1 MSGSLT
7 IQVHPLVVMN
17 VADHQTR
24 AKYRANPP
32 RVIGMILGK
41 QRGRI
46 LEVENTI
53 ETEYKEQNQQI
64 VINEEFTSERIAAYK
79 VMYPDLDCLGWYSAS
94 AAGGK
99 EVVHDQ
105 PTDGDMS
112 ILKNVIS
119 KFSENPLMLIMNTK
133 SQAALDKKKIPFF
146 LYEQAVKSADGQAPP
161 KSFVQLDYSLASE
174 DSEQI
179 AVDGVAHAIDPD
191 AKVSKLT

>member
-53 ETEYKEQNQQI
+53 ETEYKE
-64 VINEEFTSERIAAYK
+64 
-79 VMYPDLDCLGWYSAS
+79 
-94 AAGGK
+94 
-99 EVVHDQ
+99 
-105 PTDGDMS
+105 
-112 ILKNVIS
+112 
-119 KFSENPLMLIMNTK
+119 
-133 SQAALDKKKIPFF
+133 
-146 LYEQAVKSADGQAPP
+146 
-161 KSFVQLDYSLASE
+161 
-174 DSEQI
+174 
-179 AVDGVAHAIDPD
+179 
-191 AKVSKLT
+191 